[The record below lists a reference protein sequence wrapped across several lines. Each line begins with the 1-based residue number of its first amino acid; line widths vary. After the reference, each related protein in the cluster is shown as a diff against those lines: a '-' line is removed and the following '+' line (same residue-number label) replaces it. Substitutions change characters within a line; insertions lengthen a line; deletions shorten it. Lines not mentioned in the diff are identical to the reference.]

1 MMYNYLSGKLTWL
14 VSVVL
19 VGSLGLLSNVALAD
33 TFVSYNGKFN
43 FTYPET
49 WAQVDYTTAE
59 YYLTHGDEKVE
70 VDFEAVFSEK
80 QTRVIF
86 HGQYLILTVD
96 TVGSMT
102 SEKVDSV
109 LKDLSNEFN
118 RPIKEVS
125 PEDFLSGSLVDTIA
139 FDRTNNLVGIESE
152 VAGDETGPRV
162 NLLVMKLY
170 EYGIANFYFYA
181 PKVEFVP
188 SLPIFRDMV
197 MSFSTETIKNTSP
210 EEVKVADLED
220 KDSNTG
226 LPIAVLCGLVVVL
239 IAVIARRKRS
249 RANKQ

>member
-1 MMYNYLSGKLTWL
+1 MYNYLSGKLTWL
-14 VSVVL
+14 VAVAL
-19 VGSLGLLSNVALAD
+19 VGSLGLLSNGALAD

-43 FTYPET
+43 FTYTET

-59 YYLTHGDEKVE
+59 YYLTRGDEEVE

-80 QTRVIF
+80 QTRIIF

-102 SEKVDSV
+102 SEAIDSV
-109 LKDLSNEFN
+109 LKDLSSEFN

-125 PEDFLSGSLVDTIA
+125 PEDFLSGSLIDTIA
-139 FDRTNNLVGIESE
+139 FDRTNSLVGIESE
-152 VAGDETGPRV
+152 VTGDDTGPRI

-170 EYGIANFYFYA
+170 EQGIANFYFYA

-197 MSFSTETIKNTSP
+197 MSFSTET
-210 EEVKVADLED
+210 VK
-220 KDSNTG
+220 T
-226 LPIAVLCGLVVVL
+226 LPL
-239 IAVIARRKRS
+239 KRS
-249 RANKQ
+249 R